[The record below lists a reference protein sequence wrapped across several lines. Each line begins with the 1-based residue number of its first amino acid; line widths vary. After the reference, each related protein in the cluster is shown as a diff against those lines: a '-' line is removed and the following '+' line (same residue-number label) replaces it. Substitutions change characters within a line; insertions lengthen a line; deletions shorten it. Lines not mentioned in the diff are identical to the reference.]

1 MLTVLD
7 VLNKSTDYLEKK
19 GIESPRMNAEL
30 LLADILKCKRLEL
43 YLMYDRP
50 LTEKELT
57 EYREYLKRRSTFE
70 PAQYIIGMVEFY
82 GLEFNVSP
90 AVLIPRPET
99 EIPVETVINSVNKED
114 DLQIMDIGSGS
125 GNISIAIAVN
135 LTNAYVTGIEISK
148 SAIVI
153 AEENLKKYD
162 LNKRVSF
169 LNYDILSVD
178 RDELTEFDIIV
189 SNPPYVSKEDYG
201 KVQKEI
207 LNYEPNIAVT
217 DFYDGYKFYRG
228 IIYLA
233 AQILKPNGKI
243 FLEIAQG
250 QSKKISEFMKEN
262 NFKEI
267 SIVQDYQKIDRV
279 IYGVKK

>member
-7 VLNKSTDYLEKK
+7 VLNKSTEYLEKK
-19 GIESPRMNAEL
+19 GIDSPRMNAEL

-50 LTEKELT
+50 LTEKELS

-70 PAQYIIGMVEFY
+70 PAQYIIGTVDFY
-82 GLEFNVSP
+82 GLEFKVSP

-99 EIPVETVINSVNKED
+99 EILVENVINSVNKED
-114 DLQIMDIGSGS
+114 ELQIMDIGSGS

-135 LTNAYVTGIEISK
+135 LANAYVTGIEISE
-148 SAIVI
+148 SAIAV

-162 LNKRVSF
+162 LIKRVSF
-169 LNYDILSVD
+169 LNYDILSVN
-178 RDELTEFDIIV
+178 RDELSDFDIIV

-207 LNYEPNIAVT
+207 LNFEPDIAIT
-217 DFYDGYKFYRG
+217 DFHDGYKFYRE
-228 IIYLA
+228 IISLSA
-233 AQILKPNGKI
+233 HILKPNGKI

-250 QSKKISEFMKEN
+250 QSKKISEFMREN
-262 NFKEI
+262 NFIEI

-279 IYGVKK
+279 IYGVKN

>member
-99 EIPVETVINSVNKED
+99 EILVETVINSVNKED

-228 IIYLA
+228 IISLS

>member
-1 MLTVLD
+1 MLTVLLA
-7 VLNKSTDYLEKK
+7 LNKSTDYLEKK
-19 GIESPRMNAEL
+19 GIESPRMNAEI
-30 LLADILKCKRLEL
+30 LLADILNCKRLEL

-70 PAQYIIGMVEFY
+70 PAQYIIGTVEFY
-82 GLEFNVSP
+82 GLEFKVSP
-90 AVLIPRPET
+90 DVLIPRPET
-99 EIPVETVINSVNKED
+99 EILVETVINSVNEED
-114 DLQIMDIGSGS
+114 ELQIMDIGSGS

-135 LTNAYVTGIEISK
+135 LHNASVTGIEISE
-148 SAIVI
+148 SAIAV
-153 AEENLKKYD
+153 AEENLTKYD
-162 LNKRVSF
+162 CNKRISF
-169 LNYDILSVD
+169 LNFDILSVN
-178 RDELTEFDIIV
+178 RDEFSDFDIIV

-217 DFYDGYKFYRG
+217 NFLDGLKFYLK
-228 IIYLA
+228 IISLSSE
-233 AQILKPNGKI
+233 ILKPNGKL

-250 QSKKISEFMKEN
+250 QSQKINEIMKEN
-262 NFKEI
+262 NFKDI

-279 IYGVKK
+279 IFGVKN

>member
-1 MLTVLD
+1 MLTVLHA
-7 VLNKSTDYLEKK
+7 LNKSTDYLEQK

-70 PAQYIIGMVEFY
+70 PAQYIIGTVEFY

-90 AVLIPRPET
+90 VVLIPRPET
-99 EIPVETVINSVNKED
+99 EILVETVIDSVNKED
-114 DLQIMDIGSGS
+114 ELRIMDIGSGS

-135 LTNAYVTGIEISK
+135 LPNAYVIGIEISE
-148 SAIVI
+148 SAITV

-169 LNYDILSVD
+169 LNYDILGGN
-178 RDELTEFDIIV
+178 RDELSDFDIIV
-189 SNPPYVSKEDYG
+189 SNPPYVSKKDYG

-217 DFYDGYKFYRG
+217 DFHDGYKFYRE
-228 IIYLA
+228 IISLS
-233 AQILKPNGKI
+233 AQVLKPNGKI

-250 QSKKISEFMKEN
+250 QSKKISGFMKEN

-267 SIVQDYQKIDRV
+267 SIVQDYQKIERV
-279 IYGVKK
+279 IYGVIK

>member
-7 VLNKSTDYLEKK
+7 VLNKSTDYLNKK

-70 PAQYIIGMVEFY
+70 PAQYIIGTVEFY
-82 GLEFNVSP
+82 GLEFKVSP

-99 EIPVETVINSVNKED
+99 EILVEAVINSVNKED
-114 DLQIMDIGSGS
+114 ELRIMDIGSGS

-135 LTNAYVTGIEISK
+135 LPNAFVTGIEISE
-148 SAIVI
+148 SAIKV

-169 LNYDILSVD
+169 LNYDILSVN
-178 RDELTEFDIIV
+178 RDEHSDFDIIV
-189 SNPPYVSKEDYG
+189 SNPPYVSKADYG

-207 LNYEPNIAVT
+207 LNYEPDIAVT
-217 DFYDGYKFYRG
+217 DFDDGYKFYRE
-228 IIYLA
+228 IISLS